1 MVDSTGL
8 RGAPLTNPFRN
19 ILKLAAGDFLAKTLY
34 FFSFV
39 YLARML
45 GVNTFGVLE
54 FANSL
59 LTYLLL
65 LADAGLEIWSTRE
78 AAQTS
83 DIRRLIGRVMPLRFL
98 TAGFA
103 FAVLLGMLPLLPPYP
118 YLRTVLVLFGLSLF
132 AQAAS
137 LKWVLMGQEKM
148 ARVAGGLVLAQLVF
162 AGSVFAFVRDPA
174 HIVWVPVMKFAS
186 DAVLAVY
193 FARQFARAHGGLRLP
208 LSFQGAWSTM
218 RPVLTMGATNAM
230 GLLNYNFDAVLLGFL
245 KGPTTVGF
253 YTAAYKP
260 VTVALA
266 LPITYFQGMFPA
278 LSRMYVESREAFRSL
293 AARSFRLSAIFAL
306 PLGVGGTLLAEPVIG
321 LLFGAEYAE
330 AARPLRILIWSAVIV
345 TLRGS
350 YRHPLNAAGKQQLDF
365 RAAVVSSVLNVG
377 LNILLIPKFGMMGAA
392 CATVIGDSAW
402 LGMAIFFYQ
411 REVGA
416 MNPLPL
422 VARPAIAAAMMGGF
436 LWYAQE
442 IFWVWRAGIA
452 AGIYFA
458 VLLALGEPE
467 VRAWLQR
474 RKVESNPSTKRA

>member
-8 RGAPLTNPFRN
+8 RGASLTNPFRN
-19 ILKLAAGDFLAKTLY
+19 ILKLSAGDFLAKALY
-34 FFSFV
+34 FSSFV
-39 YLARML
+39 YLARVL
-45 GVNTFGVLE
+45 GVNTYGVLE

-65 LADAGLEIWSTRE
+65 LADAGLEIWGTRE

-98 TAGFA
+98 TAGIA

-162 AGSVFAFVRDPA
+162 AGSVFALVRDPA
-174 HIVWVPVMKFAS
+174 HVVWVPVMKFTS
-186 DAVLAVY
+186 DAALAVY

-208 LSFQGAWSTM
+208 LTFKGAWGTM
-218 RPVLTMGATNAM
+218 RPVVIIGATNAM
-230 GLLNYNFDAVLLGFL
+230 AMLNYNFDAVLLGFL
-245 KGPTTVGF
+245 KGPATVGL

-278 LSRMYVESREAFRSL
+278 LSRFYVESREAFRSL
-293 AARSFRLSAIFAL
+293 AARSIRLNAIFAL
-306 PLGVGGTLLAEPVIG
+306 PVGVGGTLLAEPVIG
-321 LLFGAEYAE
+321 LLFGPAYAE
-330 AARPLRILIWSAVIV
+330 AAGPLRILSWSAVIV

-350 YRHPLNAAGKQQLDF
+350 YRHPLNAAGKQHLDF
-365 RAAVVSSVLNVG
+365 RAAVVSSILNVG

-392 CATVIGDSAW
+392 CATLIGDLAW
-402 LGMAIFFYQ
+402 LGMVIYFYR
-411 REVGA
+411 REVGSI
-416 MNPLPL
+416 NPLL
-422 VARPAIAAAMMGGF
+422 LLARPAIAAAGMGAF
-436 LWYAQE
+436 LWYAQD
-442 IFWVWRAGIA
+442 IFWVWRAAIA
-452 AGIYFA
+452 GGMYF
-458 VLLALGEPE
+458 VLLLALRDPE
-467 VRAWLQR
+467 VSSWMQR
-474 RKVESNPSTKRA
+474 GKIKSKPSTKQA